1 MASCPPASAAGKASP
16 CCLKTPPPEP
26 MSLEID
32 RLTMLSNL
40 VEPPRRDGSL
50 FMAPS
55 VVKEQRPDGSV
66 ILRSRVPLQEF
77 ARCVGDWLELWAAS
91 APDRL
96 FLAERPSIAEPWA
109 TITYREARRLV
120 RSAAAWVLAQGM
132 STHRPLVILSENSIE

>member
-1 MASCPPASAAGKASP
+1 MASCLRVSAVGKACP
-16 CCLKTPPPEP
+16 CCLRPLPPKPT
-26 MSLEID
+26 SLEID

-40 VEPPRRDGSL
+40 AEPPSRDGSL

-55 VVKEQRPDGSV
+55 VAKEQRPDGSV

-96 FLAERPSIAEPWA
+96 FLAER
-109 TITYREARRLV
+109 
-120 RSAAAWVLAQGM
+120 
-132 STHRPLVILSENSIE
+132 STL